1 MFMSLETTAGTE
13 SAEPFPVAETADIRE
28 VRVTKWY
35 LRTRS
40 LLAFWLV
47 LSIAW
52 GTAVAYDLYQRV
64 SMQADMSRDV
74 EADLDQGFANASCVG
89 ADCGKTSGKA
99 AQTWNWSGIAT
110 TYIKFGSDEMAAF
123 ALGPPAT
130 LLIVGIGATIMLR
143 RRARRTSAS

>member
-13 SAEPFPVAETADIRE
+13 SAAPFPVADTADVRE

-35 LRTRS
+35 MRTRW
-40 LLAFWLV
+40 LLALWLV

-74 EADLDQGFANASCVG
+74 EADLDQGFSNASCVG
-89 ADCGKTSGKA
+89 ADCGKMSGKS
-99 AQTWNWSGIAT
+99 AQTWNWSGIAS

-123 ALGPPAT
+123 AFGPPAV
-130 LLIVGIGATIMLR
+130 LLVFGIGATIMLR
-143 RRARRTSAS
+143 RRARRSSAS